1 MMLLG
6 NCTSIDFLGHKA
18 SSSRVYDVKLLAG
31 QTHHAFILALATGR
45 LLVPFG
51 IALNVLSRCGTAK
64 DEWFRHGP
72 PTRALEAS
80 RSGARDAGAGV
91 VIGACLR
98 AIGPPFHAPHRAAL
112 DRAVLDIE
120 GARSRAAAV
129 ERWRFRALRIVCRVR
144 LREGSC

>member
-1 MMLLG
+1 MLP
-6 NCTSIDFLGHKA
+6 
-18 SSSRVYDVKLLAG
+18 AG
-31 QTHHAFILALATGR
+31 QAHHAFILAGR

-80 RSGARDAGAGV
+80 RCCARDAGARV
-91 VIGACLR
+91 VKGACLR

-129 ERWRFRALRIVCRVR
+129 ERWQFRALRIVCRVR
-144 LREGSC
+144 LRESSC